1 MLLFLSSAFFPTQLM
16 KGWYQ
21 TVAEHNPV
29 SWMINGARDLVI
41 NGFTWRSA
49 TEALARGRG
58 AGRGGGGVGHPPVP
72 PAPGG
77 GLVSSVDV
85 PVAGRLGAPRPAGAH
100 QGHSTAVVRGL
111 TQRGVLGVVRV
122 PATVVPVVIM
132 PIIFTLAFSGAFSAL
147 TGLPGFPTS
156 NILNWM
162 APFAV
167 LQGAS
172 FAGLGASFS
181 VGRDLENGFYDRLL
195 LAPAPRRALVAG
207 PLAYAQLRALIPLFT
222 VVPIALL
229 GGARMQGG
237 LAGYVVLTVA
247 ALGVA
252 VVASLWGLGVT
263 YRLRTQRAGS
273 LVQVGIFVV
282 MFLSIGQVPL
292 EAMTGW
298 LHWVAVRNPFT
309 YVLKMARQ
317 GFLGPVT
324 WSTTWPGLVALAVS
338 GAAAGLV
345 RLAGLPHPGPLTD
358 GRARGLV
365 RAGPGGSARTVP
377 HRSS

>member
-1 MLLFLSSAFFPTQLM
+1 MSTTDALS
-16 KGWYQ
+16 
-21 TVAEHNPV
+21 
-29 SWMINGARDLVI
+29 
-41 NGFTWRSA
+41 
-49 TEALARGRG
+49 
-58 AGRGGGGVGHPPVP
+58 P
-72 PAPGG
+72 PAPG
-77 GLVSSVDV
+77 
-85 PVAGRLGAPRPAGAH
+85 APQLAEAH
-100 QGHSTAVVRGL
+100 EGHTSAVTRVL

-132 PIIFTLAFSGAFSAL
+132 PVIFILAFSGAFTAL

-195 LAPAPRRALVAG
+195 LAPAPRRALVAASLG
-207 PLAYAQLRALIPLFT
+207 YAQLRALIPLFT

-237 LAGYVVLTVA
+237 LAGYAVLAIA

-273 LVQVGIFVV
+273 LVQVGIFAV

-338 GAAAGLV
+338 VLLLGWYAW
-345 RLAGLPHPGPLTD
+345 
-358 GRARGLV
+358 RGF
-365 RAGPGGSARTVP
+365 RTLD
-377 HRSS
+377 R